1 LRKILIVDDEKNIR
15 LGLKTMIER
24 EFPEQYVI
32 RTAIHGED
40 ALTQYDSERAD
51 IVITDIRMPV
61 MDGIE
66 LIKRLTKEA
75 ESEQK
80 PIFII
85 LSGYDDFAYAKAAIK
100 YQVKDYL
107 LKPIRRDELFESL
120 RKSEITL
127 QAQAELAQRV
137 AVSDSYREE
146 LRINLL
152 KEWFRQEK
160 LTTGSHNLSDLESKL
175 GFEQI
180 SSPFTVAVLNYKSE
194 SGDSMNKDEYKL
206 LVERMLQP
214 INGVLDVSFLDSES
228 KLVLIGS
235 PAWQFEELFRQAG
248 GRELDGLRMGVSSEG
263 NRIED
268 LFHCYKQASEALQY
282 SFLYSNCRMLRYE
295 DIREKRRD
303 FKLPDEEI
311 RKLGNMLG
319 TDREREV
326 QELLKQIFRTEDI
339 PDVDIH
345 YLKLVGKRM
354 NEQVLDEVFRI
365 YGEESIEVLKLY
377 RKVGSMDNFRSFHD
391 YYRSLELLLLSVNDY
406 IRGIRSA
413 YSEHSEIKS
422 AVAYME
428 ENYYKPLNM
437 AVVSNYVGLNY
448 SYFSEAFKA
457 HTGESFVL
465 FLKKVRIRKGKELL
479 LEGSQKMQEIGSAV
493 GFENS
498 KQFSRVFKELEGI
511 SPQEYRIKVRTDAG
525 QGQMSHRE

>member
-1 LRKILIVDDEKNIR
+1 MRKLLIVDDEKNIR

-24 EFPEQYVI
+24 EFPERYDI

-40 ALTQYDSERAD
+40 ALTQYNSERAD

-61 MDGIE
+61 IDGIE

-75 ESEQK
+75 EPEPK

-127 QAQAELAQRV
+127 QAQAELAERV
-137 AVSDSYREE
+137 AVSDTYREE

-152 KEWFRQEK
+152 KEWFRQDK
-160 LTTGSHNLSDLESKL
+160 PAADSISDLASKI
-175 GFEQI
+175 GFEQMT
-180 SSPFTVAVLNYKSE
+180 SPFTVAVLNYKSE
-194 SGDSMNKDEYKL
+194 SGDSMNKDEFKL

-214 INGVLDVSFLDSES
+214 INGVLDISFLDSES

-235 PAWQFEELFRQAG
+235 PAWQFEEWFRQAG

-263 NRIED
+263 NKIED
-268 LFHCYKQASEALQY
+268 LFHCYKQASEALQS
-282 SFLYSNCRMLRYE
+282 SFLYSNCRMLRHE

-303 FKLPDEEI
+303 LKLPDEEI

-326 QELLKQIFRTEDI
+326 QELLKQIFRTEDL

-377 RKVGSMDNFRSFHD
+377 RKVGNMDNFRSFHD

-422 AVAYME
+422 AVAYIE
-428 ENYYKPLNM
+428 ENYYKALNM

-479 LEGSQKMQEIGSAV
+479 LEGNQKMQEIGGAV

-511 SPQEYRIKVRTDAG
+511 SPQEYRIKVRSDAG
-525 QGQMSHRE
+525 QGQVSNRE

>member
-1 LRKILIVDDEKNIR
+1 MRKLLIVDDEKNIR

-24 EFPEQYVI
+24 EYPERYDI

-40 ALTQYDSERAD
+40 ALTQYNSERAD

-61 MDGIE
+61 IDGIE

-75 ESEQK
+75 EPEPK

-127 QAQAELAQRV
+127 QAQAELAERV
-137 AVSDSYREE
+137 AVSDTYREE

-152 KEWFRQEK
+152 KEWFRQDK
-160 LTTGSHNLSDLESKL
+160 PAADSISDLASKI
-175 GFEQI
+175 GFEQMT
-180 SSPFTVAVLNYKSE
+180 SPFTVAVLNYKSE
-194 SGDSMNKDEYKL
+194 SGDSMNKDEFKL

-214 INGVLDVSFLDSES
+214 INGVLDISFLDSES

-235 PAWQFEELFRQAG
+235 PAWQFEEWFRQAG

-263 NRIED
+263 NKIED

-282 SFLYSNCRMLRYE
+282 SFLYSNCRMLRHE

-303 FKLPDEEI
+303 LKLPDEEI

-326 QELLKQIFRTEDI
+326 QELLKHIFRTEDL

-377 RKVGSMDNFRSFHD
+377 RKVGNMDNFRSFHD

-422 AVAYME
+422 AVAYIE

-479 LEGSQKMQEIGSAV
+479 LEGNQKMQEIGGAV

-511 SPQEYRIKVRTDAG
+511 SPQEYRIKVRSDAG
-525 QGQMSHRE
+525 QGQVSNRE

>member
-1 LRKILIVDDEKNIR
+1 MRKILIVDDEKNIR

-24 EFPEQYVI
+24 EFPALYDI

-40 ALTQYDSERAD
+40 ALSQYQDDRAD

-66 LIKRLTKEA
+66 LIKRLTQEA
-75 ESEQK
+75 GPEQK
-80 PIFII
+80 PVFII
-85 LSGYDDFAYAKAAIK
+85 LSGYDDFAYAKAAIE

-120 RKSEITL
+120 RKSENTL
-127 QAQAELAQRV
+127 QAQAELVKRV
-137 AVSDSYREE
+137 AVSDTYREQ

-152 KEWFRQEK
+152 KEWFRQEEPAVDSP
-160 LTTGSHNLSDLESKL
+160 GD
-175 GFEQI
+175 FAAQI
-180 SSPFTVAVLNYKSE
+180 RFDQFTLPFTVAVLNYKTE
-194 SGDSMNKDEYKL
+194 SGDSMNKDEFKL
-206 LVERMLQP
+206 LVKKMLQS
-214 INGVLDVSFLDSES
+214 IRGVLDASFLDSEN

-235 PAWQFEELFRQAG
+235 PALQFEVLFRQAG
-248 GRELDGLRMGVSSEG
+248 GKELDGLRMGISAEG
-263 NRIED
+263 EQMED
-268 LFHCYKQASEALQY
+268 LFVCYKQASEALQY
-282 SFLYSNCRMLRYE
+282 SFVYSNCRLLRHE
-295 DIREKRRD
+295 DIQSKRSNY
-303 FKLPDEEI
+303 KAPDEEI

-319 TDREREV
+319 TDREQEI
-326 QELLKQIFRTEDI
+326 QELLKQIFHTKDI
-339 PDVDIH
+339 PGVDIH
-345 YLKLVGKRM
+345 YLKLAGKRI

-377 RKVGSMDNFRSFHD
+377 RKVGNMDNFRSFHD

-406 IRGIRSA
+406 VRGIRSA

-428 ENYYKPLNM
+428 ENYYRPLNM

-448 SYFSEAFKA
+448 SYFSEAFKT

-479 LEGSQKMQEIGSAV
+479 LEGNRKTQEIGSAV

-511 SPQEYRIKVRTDAG
+511 TPQEYRIKIRTDAG
-525 QGQMSHRE
+525 QSMEDLGE

>member
-1 LRKILIVDDEKNIR
+1 MRKMLIVDDEKNIR

-24 EFPEQYVI
+24 EFPELYDI

-40 ALTQYDSERAD
+40 ALTQYHHERAD
-51 IVITDIRMPV
+51 IVITDIRMPI

-66 LIKRLTKEA
+66 LIKRITKEA
-75 ESEQK
+75 EPEQK

-85 LSGYDDFAYAKAAIK
+85 LSGYDDFAYAKAAIE

-120 RKSEITL
+120 RKSENTL
-127 QAQAELAQRV
+127 QAQAELAERV
-137 AVSDSYREE
+137 AVSDTYREQ

-152 KEWFRQEK
+152 KEWFRQDEPSFD
-160 LTTGSHNLSDLESKL
+160 GMAELESKIRFDQMTL
-175 GFEQI
+175 
-180 SSPFTVAVLNYKSE
+180 PFTVAVLNYKSE
-194 SGDSMNKDEYKL
+194 SGDSMNKEEFKL
-206 LVERMLQP
+206 LVEKMLEP
-214 INGVLDVSFLDSES
+214 MNGALDVSFLDSES

-235 PAWQFEELFRQAG
+235 PALQFEELFKQAG
-248 GRELDGLRMGVSSEG
+248 VRELDGLRMGVSAEG
-263 NRIED
+263 NEIEE

-282 SFLYSNCRMLRYE
+282 SFLYSNCRMLRHE
-295 DIREKRRD
+295 DIRAKRRD
-303 FKLPDEEI
+303 YKVPDEEI

-326 QELLKQIFRTEDI
+326 QELLKLIFHTEDL
-339 PDVDIH
+339 PNVDIH
-345 YLKLVGKRM
+345 YLRLVGKRI

-377 RKVGSMDNFRSFHD
+377 RKVGNMDNFRSFHD

-413 YSEHSEIKS
+413 YSEHSEIKA
-422 AVAYME
+422 AVAYIE
-428 ENYYKPLNM
+428 QNYYRPLNM

-457 HTGESFVL
+457 HSGESFVL

-479 LEGSQKMQEIGSAV
+479 LEGNQKMQEIGSAI

-511 SPQEYRIKVRTDAG
+511 SPQEYRIKVRSDAS
-525 QGQMSHRE
+525 QGQASIKE